1 MSEPETPKVVEPPKP
16 TKKQRIKDAA
26 IMTAWIVIP
35 VALTGASVY
44 AGLKVNQM
52 QLETA
57 KLNLETAKL
66 NKS

>member
-1 MSEPETPKVVEPPKP
+1 MSEHETPKVVELPKP

-35 VALTGASVY
+35 VALTGGSVY
-44 AGLKVNQM
+44 AGVKVS
-52 QLETA
+52 

-66 NKS
+66 NLEIAKLNKS